1 MSERTAVRQFHSPHR
16 FSKYCQMTENA
27 TEGNKHKRKNHTNV
41 SYFRLKGT
49 TGETHTDL
57 SYFHGA
63 MKINSERASRAPSP
77 VP

>member
-1 MSERTAVRQFHSPHR
+1 
-16 FSKYCQMTENA
+16 MTENA
-27 TEGNKHKRKNHTNV
+27 IEGNKHKRKKKKKTTNV

-49 TGETHTDL
+49 TGETHTDS